1 MIYYDYTIFLL
12 IPAIILSLAAQI
24 MVSTAY
30 NKYRAVRNRR
40 NETGL
45 RAARKILDRNG
56 LQAVGVQMAHGKL
69 SDHYDPRKR
78 TLFLSEDV
86 YEGMSV
92 AAVSIAAHEAGH
104 AIQHA
109 TKYIPLAI
117 RSSIAPVASFSS
129 QAAMILIVVGM
140 FIVNTQY
147 AFFGPILFDIGIIMY
162 TAVLFFQTVT
172 LPVEFNASKRARE
185 CLESYGVVYGDE
197 MKGVKR
203 MLAAAAMT
211 YVAAMIASLLTLIRF
226 LLIRSRR

>member
-1 MIYYDYTIFLL
+1 MIYYDYTIILL
-12 IPAIILSLAAQI
+12 IPAIILSLSAQI

-40 NETGL
+40 GETGV
-45 RAARKILDRNG
+45 RAARRILDHNG
-56 LQAVGVQMAHGKL
+56 LRGVEIQMTHGKL

-86 YEGMSV
+86 YSGVSV

-104 AIQHA
+104 AIQHSMR
-109 TKYIPLAI
+109 YIPLTI

-129 QAAMILIVVGM
+129 QASMILIIAGM

-147 AFFGPILFDIGIIMY
+147 APFGPLLFDIGIIMY
-162 TAVLFFQTVT
+162 TAVLLFQTVT

-185 CLESYGVVYGDE
+185 CLVSYGVIYEDE
-197 MKGVKR
+197 MRGVRR
-203 MLAAAAMT
+203 MLSAAAMT
-211 YVAAMIASLLTLIRF
+211 YVAAMISSLLTLARF
-226 LLIRSRR
+226 LLIRNRR